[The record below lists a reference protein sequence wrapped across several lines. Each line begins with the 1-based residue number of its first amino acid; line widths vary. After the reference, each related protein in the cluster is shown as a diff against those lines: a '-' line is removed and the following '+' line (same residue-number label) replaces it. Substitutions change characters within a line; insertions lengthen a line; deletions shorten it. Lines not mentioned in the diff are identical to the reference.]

1 MITFTEC
8 AYATD
13 GGSLSLLGVT
23 ENGSRFHVL
32 LDRSI
37 ARQRSGSI
45 QLFVNDTAILRRS
58 PEAAAIV
65 RQLRN
70 ATYASGGVEEYAR
83 TIIEHLETPT
93 FDEQLDADVAAG
105 RWTEAIQLYRR
116 RHPDVGVTAARA
128 ELEKRRSR

>member
-1 MITFTEC
+1 M
-8 AYATD
+8 
-13 GGSLSLLGVT
+13 
-23 ENGSRFHVL
+23 L